1 MKKKIIYLLAL
12 ACCIATYTSAKQ
24 LYRSEARDTS
34 NVCRPQAKK
43 QLVKSKKLK
52 AATIRPFN
60 FYLINI

>member
-1 MKKKIIYLLAL
+1 MKKKIIYMLAF

-24 LYRSEARDTS
+24 VYRSEARDSS
-34 NVCRPQAKK
+34 NVCKASVKK
-43 QLVKSKKLK
+43 QLIKSKKLK